1 MRFAPIRPA
10 LLALLLGS
18 VAIAAAAAE
27 NAAVPP
33 IREVS
38 REQAPGISL
47 RILELPIDAAAARRD
62 NYFSNRE
69 MLAAFQRVHLTP
81 GWPASHGTYWIGQ
94 GLAPYWIAGAVVPN
108 RSVYFA
114 AKVAAGPANA
124 LALSG
129 DKTQSHLQICEV
141 RFNPAAFP
149 RGATLATTTLLQII
163 VVRDGCSLK
172 GLGDQA
178 LQAEMR
184 APIDHRGY
192 KVAEQREF
200 PRGRRVTVV
209 EYSGRERLSW
219 PRAAAFVLGD
229 ARLAL
234 VSQLPAGDKAVG
246 LVRQANGTN
255 TLVLHGGVFSEGVGD
270 RSVCIFQGYPWPQ
283 KPLAEYSRTWPLP
296 ESDDPAVAYCL
307 AARKRSD
314 DRYLEWLREEAKR
327 NPIRI
332 VPVPN

>member
-1 MRFAPIRPA
+1 MRFAPIRQA
-10 LLALLLGS
+10 LLALLLGLAP
-18 VAIAAAAAE
+18 VAAAAAE
-27 NAAVPP
+27 DASVPP
-33 IREVS
+33 ISEVS

-47 RILELPIDAAAARRD
+47 RVLELPIDAAAARRD

-69 MLAAFQRVHLTP
+69 MIAAFRRVHLTP
-81 GWPASHGTYWIGQ
+81 GWPASHGIYRIDQ
-94 GLAPYWIAGAVVPN
+94 GLDPYWIAGAVAPD

-114 AKVAAGPANA
+114 AKVAAGHGDA
-124 LALSG
+124 LALAG
-129 DKTQSHLQICEV
+129 DKAQPHLRICEV

-149 RGATLATTTLLQII
+149 RGATLATSSLLQII

-184 APIDHRGY
+184 APIDYKGY

-209 EYSGRERLSW
+209 EYSGREQLSW

-229 ARLAL
+229 ARLAQ
-234 VSQLPAGDKAVG
+234 VSQLPAGARAVG
-246 LVRQANGTN
+246 LVRQANGSN
-255 TLVLHGGVFSEGVGD
+255 TLVLHGGVFSEGLGD
-270 RSVCIFQGYPWPQ
+270 RSVCIFQGFPWPQ

-296 ESDDPAVAYCL
+296 ESDDPAMAFCL
-307 AARKRSD
+307 AARKGSD
-314 DRYLEWLREEAKR
+314 ERYSAWLREAAKK
-327 NPIRI
+327 NPIKV
-332 VPVPN
+332 VPQPN

>member
-1 MRFAPIRPA
+1 MRLAPIWPA
-10 LLALLLGS
+10 LLALLFGS
-18 VAIAAAAAE
+18 APVAGAAAE
-27 NAAVPP
+27 NAAAPP

-38 REQAPGISL
+38 REQAPRISL
-47 RILELPIDAAAARRD
+47 RVLELPIDAAAARRD

-69 MLAAFQRVHLTP
+69 MIAAFRRVHLTP
-81 GWPASHGTYWIGQ
+81 GWPASHGIYRIDQ
-94 GLAPYWIAGAVVPN
+94 GLDPYWIAGAVAPD

-114 AKVAAGPANA
+114 AKVAAGHGDA
-124 LALSG
+124 LALAG
-129 DKTQSHLQICEV
+129 DKTQPHLRICEV
-141 RFNPAAFP
+141 RFDRAAFP

-163 VVRDGCSLK
+163 VMRDGCSLN

-209 EYSGRERLSW
+209 EYSGREQLSW

-229 ARLAL
+229 ARLAQ
-234 VSQLPAGDKAVG
+234 VSQLPAGARAVG
-246 LVRQANGTN
+246 LVRQANGSN
-255 TLVLHGGVFSEGVGD
+255 TLVLHGGVFSEGLGD
-270 RSVCIFQGYPWPQ
+270 RSVCIFQGFPWPQ
-283 KPLAEYSRTWPLP
+283 EPRAEYSRTWPLP
-296 ESDDPAVAYCL
+296 EGDDPAMAYCL

-314 DRYLEWLREEAKR
+314 ERYLAWLREAAKT
-327 NPIRI
+327 NPIRV
-332 VPVPN
+332 VPQPN